1 MLFITSKFADQ
12 SKDQTDTVFSGIHS
26 RFFLKHKIPLI
37 KMGFKIPFYQSHKK
51 RSSDRNFLVHFYT
64 HFCQI
69 GGVLFSHLC
78 SFFSEN

>member
-51 RSSDRNFLVHFYT
+51 RSSDKNSKVGVEMV
-64 HFCQI
+64 I
-69 GGVLFSHLC
+69 GGVLFWRWE
-78 SFFSEN
+78 FSPKK